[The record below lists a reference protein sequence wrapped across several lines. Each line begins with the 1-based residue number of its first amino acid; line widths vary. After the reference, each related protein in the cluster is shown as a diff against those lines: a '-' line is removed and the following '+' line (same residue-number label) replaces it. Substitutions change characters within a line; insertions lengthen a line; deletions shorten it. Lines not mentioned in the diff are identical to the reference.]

1 MDKMRH
7 PLLQE
12 LQQELEQHPVNSNI
26 YFQKFLNQ
34 SLSPQ
39 QLRMFLKQYHY
50 FCKHFVK
57 LLEGLL
63 YRTPVDQINMRIEL
77 AKTLYSELGN
87 GKPGQAHI
95 TLLTN
100 FSRALGIKDEELAR
114 TEPLPSVITYLET
127 LDRLFMESDFLRA
140 LGAELA
146 VEVTAAS
153 EFKYFYPG
161 LSGYD
166 MFKDQDLE
174 FFRLHLEEE
183 AQHESWLLDAV
194 EATAESHEDYERV
207 ALGARSAAD
216 AWHSFWLGM
225 DQATFLFTQHELAT
239 SWGNTSTKT
248 NTSS

>member
-1 MDKMRH
+1 MQTSRH
-7 PLLQE
+7 PLLQD

-63 YRTPVDQINMRIEL
+63 YRTPVDQIHMRTEL
-77 AKTLYSELGN
+77 TKTLYSELGN
-87 GKPGQAHI
+87 GQPSRAHI

-100 FSRALGIKDEELAR
+100 FSKVLGIKEEELQE

-127 LDRLFMESDFLRA
+127 LKRLFMESDFLRA

-146 VEVTAAS
+146 VEVTAEA
-153 EFKYFYPG
+153 EFRYFYPG

-166 MFKDQDLE
+166 LFQEQDLE

-225 DQATFLFTQHELAT
+225 DQATFLFTQREFA
-239 SWGNTSTKT
+239 SAWVNSSTNRPT
-248 NTSS
+248 I

>member
-1 MDKMRH
+1 MDTIRY
-7 PLLQE
+7 PLLDE
-12 LQQELEQHPVNSNI
+12 LQLELEQHPVNSNI
-26 YFQKFLNQ
+26 FFQKFLNQ

-63 YRTPVDQINMRIEL
+63 YRTPVDQVNMRIEL
-77 AKTLYSELGN
+77 TKTLYSELGN

-100 FSRALGIKDEELAR
+100 FSKALGIKEEELVD
-114 TEPLPSVITYLET
+114 TDPIPSVITYLET
-127 LDRLFMESDFLRA
+127 LERLFMESDFLRA

-146 VEVTAAS
+146 VEVTAAA
-153 EFKYFYPG
+153 EFRYFYPG

-183 AQHESWLLDAV
+183 VEHGCWLLDAV

-207 ALGARSAAD
+207 ALGARSVAD

-225 DQATFLFTQHELAT
+225 DQATFLFSQHEQVSAWDKP
-239 SWGNTSTKT
+239 SNNRRPSY
-248 NTSS
+248 